1 MSSETYCYYRLDGA
15 GHLDD
20 AEWFDAGSDA
30 DAIAQISTRYP
41 DGKCE
46 VWRGNRLIA
55 ALLPK
60 RLSA

>member
-1 MSSETYCYYRLDGA
+1 MASENYRYYRLDGA
-15 GHLDD
+15 GHLHD
-20 AEWFDAGSDA
+20 AEWFSAGSDA
-30 DAIAQISTRYP
+30 DAITQVATMYP

-46 VWRGNRLIA
+46 VWRGKQLIA